1 LGKTAEGETMRG
13 ENTQQNGMFSYISP
27 DRRVPQKHPLRWIKK
42 QADEVLKE
50 LSPVFDD
57 CYSEIGRPSIPP
69 EQLLKSMLLIAL
81 YTVRSDRLFCEMLDY
96 NILFRWFLD
105 MDLDE
110 KSFDATVFT
119 KNRERLLEQEV
130 TAKFLERVVRKAREE
145 KLLSDE
151 HFSVDGTLIEAWASM
166 KSFKEKGKKDDKK
179 PDDPGNPMVDFHGE
193 KRGNTTHES
202 TTDPECRLMRKGK
215 GKEAK
220 LCFGGHVL
228 MENRNGLLVDLKI
241 SKATGRS
248 EVEEAL
254 NLVRRQKRRGR
265 KPQTVGGDK
274 GFHQGKFVKGLRRFG
289 ISPHVAVRDGWRI
302 QGLDERTTK
311 KAGYRISQT
320 IRKRIEEIF
329 GWLKTI
335 GGLRKSRFRGIER
348 LEQYAQMAGAA
359 LNLLRMGRLLTAKT

>member
-1 LGKTAEGETMRG
+1 MRG

-27 DRRVPQKHPLRWIKK
+27 DQRVPQTHPLRWIKK

-130 TAKFLERVVRKAREE
+130 TAKFLAQVVRKAREG

-179 PDDPGNPMVDFHGE
+179 PDDPGNPTVDFHGE
-193 KRGNTTHES
+193 KRGNATHES

-254 NLVRRQKRRGR
+254 NLVRRQKRKGR